1 MTDGMDPA
9 YPTARSQ
16 AAGTVVFPRASGP
29 RPVDQRSAP
38 PDARRRGRRRRVL
51 LILCLVVVA
60 CLLLGVVGLGYAALK
75 LRSIG
80 RVTVAGLHP
89 VGSGSPQT
97 ILLTGSDSRA
107 GETPAQAQHF
117 GGATQVTG
125 QRSDVIVLIH
135 LDPVSGKAA
144 MLSIPRDLFVPI
156 AGTSSSNRINVA
168 FDTSP
173 SRLVATIQQDFAI
186 TVNHYAQE
194 DFSGLQA
201 VTDAV
206 GGVCMAFPYP
216 VRDGSPTGTGNESG
230 LNIPT
235 AGRHKLDGAMA
246 LALVRSRY
254 YQYDVNGTWRAEGTG
269 DIGRIQRQH
278 SFMRALA
285 TKAIHASLR
294 NPFTANAVLGK
305 AVHHVTIDSS
315 YTTLGLMRL
324 GLHLRSMHPS
334 AMASFTLPY
343 TAANNYRGYGDVLL
357 PDPSADAAVI
367 AAWLNYG
374 ASTST
379 TPPVPPAS
387 ITVRV
392 LNGSGVSGQARTA
405 ADRLRSLGFSISA
418 YATAPTTVRGASV
431 VAYGPG
437 MKRAAQT
444 VAAHLAGPVSLRA
457 DGHAVTTVTVTTGTA
472 FAGVIGSSSSSAAAA
487 GTAGSG
493 IPAPSALAP
502 WDPTPC

>member
-1 MTDGMDPA
+1 
-9 YPTARSQ
+9 
-16 AAGTVVFPRASGP
+16 
-29 RPVDQRSAP
+29 
-38 PDARRRGRRRRVL
+38 L
-51 LILCLVVVA
+51 LAVGLIVVA
-60 CLLLGVVGLGYAALK
+60 GLIVGVLGLGYAVVK

-80 RVTVAGLHP
+80 RVSVSGLHP

-117 GGATQVTG
+117 GGAAQVTG
-125 QRSDVIVLIH
+125 QRSDVIVLIR
-135 LDPVSGKAA
+135 LTPGNGKAA
-144 MLSIPRDLFVPI
+144 MLSIPRDMFVPI

-173 SRLVATIQQDFAI
+173 SRLVATVQQDFGI
-186 TVNHYAQE
+186 VINHYAQE
-194 DFSGLQA
+194 DFSGLQG
-201 VTDAV
+201 VSDAV

-216 VRDGSPTGTGNESG
+216 ARDGSPTGSGNESG

-235 AGRHKLDGAMA
+235 AGRHNLNGAMA

-254 YQYDVNGTWRAEGTG
+254 YQYYANGAWRPEGTG

-285 TKAIHASLR
+285 SKAIHASLH

-305 AVHHVTIDSS
+305 AVHDVKIDST
-315 YTTLGLMRL
+315 YTTLGLIRL

-334 AMASFTLPY
+334 AMPSFTLPY

-357 PDPSADAAVI
+357 PDAAADAAVI

-374 ASTST
+374 ASPSSAPT
-379 TPPVPPAS
+379 VPPAS
-387 ITVRV
+387 ISVRI
-392 LNGSGVSGQARTA
+392 LNGSGVAGQARTA
-405 ADRLRSLGFSISA
+405 ADRLRSLGFA
-418 YATAPTTVRGASV
+418 VTGYATAPATTTGASV
-431 VAYGPG
+431 VAYGP
-437 MKRAAQT
+437 KLKQAAQT
-444 VAAHLAGPVSLRA
+444 VAAHLGGPVTFRA
-457 DGHAVTTVTVTTGTA
+457 DAHGGSTVTVTTGTA
-472 FAGVIGSSSSSAAAA
+472 FTGVTGSS
-487 GTAGSG
+487 AGSG
-493 IPAPSALAP
+493 TATGAAPATPAASPLPP